1 MSNQRGRIK
10 GEAAAGCI
18 DCRPS
23 SEPSTALPNGPGVW
37 CRGSPS
43 ARSSSASRS
52 SRYVFSIGSICLQ
65 ELYVWQHALVFLL
78 GAGYTLMHGGH
89 VRVDIFYAR
98 MTPRRRAWIDL
109 FGTVF
114 FLAPWLFVLVW
125 FGWPFL
131 ARSWSLFEASGQA
144 GGCQGY
150 FIMKSAIVLFA
161 ALVAIQGV
169 ALFCRS
175 VLVLGGRLD
184 YAPQAGGVRD
194 VGREAP

>member
-1 MSNQRGRIK
+1 MQRLPAVIRAIDGFTERFGRLVSWLTL
-10 GEAAAGCI
+10 GTVLVCFAVVV
-18 DCRPS
+18 
-23 SEPSTALPNGPGVW
+23 L
-37 CRGSPS
+37 
-43 ARSSSASRS
+43 
-52 SRYVFSIGSICLQ
+52 RYVFSIGSICLQ
-65 ELYVWQHALVFLL
+65 ELYVWQHALVFML

-89 VRVDIFYAR
+89 VRVDLLYVR
-98 MTPRRRAWIDL
+98 MSVRRRAWVDL

-150 FIMKSAIVLFA
+150 FILKSAIVLFA
-161 ALVAIQGV
+161 AVVAIQGL

-175 VLVLGGRLD
+175 LLVLLGRPEF
-184 YAPQAGGVRD
+184 APVRD
-194 VGREAP
+194 TGKEPV